1 MPYLSVMKG
10 VSILLDERRKKRIVQ
25 IDMDTFVKDPE
36 ALQDLV
42 DVIRAESRKN
52 EPTVSL
58 DDYIASTK
66 TKRKK

>member
-1 MPYLSVMKG
+1 MKG

-25 IDMDTFVKDPE
+25 IDMDTSVKDPE

>member
-1 MPYLSVMKG
+1 MKG

-25 IDMDTFVKDPE
+25 IDMDRFVKDPE

>member
-1 MPYLSVMKG
+1 MKG

-25 IDMDTFVKDPE
+25 IDMDTFIKDPE

>member
-1 MPYLSVMKG
+1 MKG

-52 EPTVSL
+52 EPTDSL
-58 DDYIASTK
+58 DDYIGSTK

>member
-1 MPYLSVMKG
+1 MKG